1 MGCSAAYKGGHLVG
15 GPDAQ
20 EKLNIGQLWEAKSNG
35 KGLFLMTT
43 KVDDKKRDVYRQI
56 EDKIS

>member
-1 MGCSAAYKGGHLVG
+1 MVEYKGGHLVG

-20 EKLNIGQLWEAKSNG
+20 EKLNIGQLWETKSNG
-35 KGLFLMTT
+35 KGLFLMAMEI
-43 KVDDKKRDVYRQI
+43 DDKKRDVYRQI